1 VAVLELFALVFF
13 SAASARGQW
22 KSPFPLAV
30 ILEPL
35 VKIAF
40 PLAVFLSKPPVE
52 IAFSLAG
59 LLRKPPM
66 EIVFSLAVFLFSR
79 QWKFSRLFLNFQS
92 VLKFIYIYTH
102 KHIYI
107 YIYIDI
113 DKHVVLILKATW
125 N

>member
-1 VAVLELFALVFF
+1 MFATLVHRGSIVAVLELFALAFF

-30 ILEPL
+30 ILEPP
-35 VKIAF
+35 VKIVF
-40 PLAVFLSKPPVE
+40 P
-52 IAFSLAG
+52 
-59 LLRKPPM
+59 
-66 EIVFSLAVFLFSR
+66 LAVFLFSR
-79 QWKFSRLFLNFQS
+79 QWKFSRLFLNFQL

-102 KHIYI
+102 KH
-107 YIYIDI
+107 IYIDI